1 MSAAFAAGL
10 MLCTLSLGPVPF
22 EGASAQTLAQAKKKV
37 DRKSPAPKED
47 GEGAARARTHAL
59 HRRRRRRRGHPR
71 HSRRASV
78 GRFGNCFCAPV
89 AASKRPWLAI
99 SGGGS
104 DGAYG
109 AGVLTGW
116 TQSGTRPEFAVVTG
130 ASIGALI
137 APFAFLGSRYDE
149 DVHKNFTTI
158 GAADI
163 FEDRVTRD
171 SLFDYWPLKRQVEQ
185 QVTAKLLAEIAAEH
199 ARGRR
204 LFVATTNLDA
214 GRRVIWNMGA
224 IAARGDEAAL
234 KLFRNVLL
242 ASSSIPG
249 FFSPVQIDVESNGK
263 KFHEMHSDGT
273 ITAPFFVVPEG
284 MLSATGAARPPLS
297 QLYVLV
303 NSKLGPEFK
312 MTDRNVPG
320 VLGRSIA
327 VALTAA
333 LRAEIMLVYA
343 GAQRQPSAY
352 ASPASTRPST
362 SRAAARSTAN
372 TCRRSTSSASPPA
385 RRGPPST
392 PRYPSFRCTHRASS
406 SSGCAA
412 RASRASRAGEFPP
425 TLRCGAAAERSPCP
439 ARCHHACRLA
449 EAAHHRADRD
459 DDVLSIAGVTRRRR
473 RLQATPRP
481 SEAPP
486 VRPMSKANRR
496 RSAAAAR
503 SR

>member
-1 MSAAFAAGL
+1 LHTLRTGAAFAAGL
-10 MLCTLSLGPVPF
+10 MLCTLSVGPATLD
-22 EGASAQTLAQAKKKV
+22 GASAQTLAQARKKV
-37 DRKSPAPKED
+37 DRKSPAPKE
-47 GEGAARARTHAL
+47 AAKEQHERERTPFTVEEDDAAVIPGIPDARVWGDSETAFARL
-59 HRRRRRRRGHPR
+59 LPQ
-71 HSRRASV
+71 AS
-78 GRFGNCFCAPV
+78 G
-89 AASKRPWLAI
+89 PWLAI

-234 KLFRNVLL
+234 KLFRAILL

-249 FFSPVQIDVESNGK
+249 FFSPVLIEVESKGK

-312 MTDRNVPG
+312 MSDRNVPG

-343 GAQRQPSAY
+343 GAQRLGISVRVARVDQAFDFPS
-352 ASPASTRPST
+352 
-362 SRAAARSTAN
+362 
-372 TCRRSTSSASPPA
+372 
-385 RRGPPST
+385 RGPFDGKYMQALYEFGVAAGKKGTAFDATLPELSM
-392 PRYPSFRCTHRASS
+392 HRP
-406 SSGCAA
+406 GN
-412 RASRASRAGEFPP
+412 
-425 TLRCGAAAERSPCP
+425 
-439 ARCHHACRLA
+439 
-449 EAAHHRADRD
+449 
-459 DDVLSIAGVTRRRR
+459 
-473 RLQATPRP
+473 Q
-481 SEAPP
+481 
-486 VRPMSKANRR
+486 
-496 RSAAAAR
+496 
-503 SR
+503 